1 MLVVVFCRL
10 FNWHLEKDVPV
21 RQKRERI
28 IIVKNLFDP
37 NVFEVRSYVISIKMF
52 IYFCKYLLFSKA
64 KLSFECF

>member
-37 NVFEVRSYVISIKMF
+37 NVFEVRSYVISIIF
-52 IYFCKYLLFSKA
+52 FYIFANIFYFLKQN
-64 KLSFECF
+64 

>member
-37 NVFEVRSYVISIKMF
+37 NVFEVRSYVISINF
-52 IYFCKYLLFSKA
+52 FYIFANIFYFLKQN
-64 KLSFECF
+64 